1 MVGKTALNKE
11 RYHLNG
17 GPFQTISG
25 MSVANKV
32 LPAGNTTISNLP
44 EGMYLLKATNQ
55 NGAVSISK
63 LMVK

>member
-1 MVGKTALNKE
+1 
-11 RYHLNG
+11 
-17 GPFQTISG
+17 